1 MTAGV
6 NDGVV
11 KERKK
16 KKSFRLVSLWVILGL
31 WIFRGSQNIYILLLL
46 MAPCWMTNDLAGNER
61 NWFIGD
67 AFLSYIQFSPCSL
80 CARAGCNM
88 QWPGYRNPVHSN
100 ITPRAPKIFAWKMQ
114 QLEGGNGGGRGC
126 WSCYIPFYSRLVH
139 HWTWP
144 VVQTFQEHYRAD
156 DSAMG
161 LAFEQLIS
169 IYNRYLQYNEKCIFT
184 RTKVFGGRFSF
195 YMQFFFVCLLVFY
208 LLLLRCRFEWC
219 NAH

>member
-1 MTAGV
+1 ML
-6 NDGVV
+6 DD
-11 KERKK
+11 KWSSRKWK
-16 KKSFRLVSLWVILGL
+16 KLIYWRRFSLIHSVFSMFLVCS
-31 WIFRGSQNIYILLLL
+31 
-46 MAPCWMTNDLAGNER
+46 CWMQHAVAGISKSGTQQHHATGTEDIRMKNAAVR
-61 NWFIGD
+61 G
-67 AFLSYIQFSPCSL
+67 
-80 CARAGCNM
+80 R
-88 QWPGYRNPVHSN
+88 QW
-100 ITPRAPKIFAWKMQ
+100 W
-114 QLEGGNGGGRGC
+114 GGGRGY

-208 LLLLRCRFEWC
+208 LLLLCCRFEWC